1 MVINEDI
8 GVIIV
13 NYRFDRENESFY
25 FLFVLVVDKGDFVL
39 IGIVII

>member
-13 NYRFDRENESFY
+13 NYRFDRENEFFY
-25 FLFVLVVDKGDFVL
+25 FFLVLVVDKGDFVL